1 MSEPQ
6 KIVLILGNGF
16 DLDIGLKTSYKDFCE
31 SEFCPKYYP
40 APLIAHLNEKW
51 GDNLDGVRWYDL
63 ENELFVYYRN
73 IVSQGKRKDVI
84 DKFEAR
90 FLKVVKPELWRWGTY
105 NEYIEQAQSLVNKG
119 FITFDD
125 TALKI
130 MRIPYHDNMLESPE
144 WRDRRA
150 LGLIKEGLCKY
161 LKSIYGQP
169 FISQSVALNVLFA
182 ANCARNAGNF
192 LNIYTFNY
200 TPLLVDYGDGFQ
212 NVVHY
217 VHGDCEKGRVIIG
230 TRDDGEYDK
239 NYDFLQKSFDPN
251 FNPPALVA
259 DLLEADE
266 VIIFGHSIGENDRQY
281 FKAFFK
287 QQTDYSHPGRKEII
301 IFTLDDNS
309 EVDIK
314 RSLQRMT
321 DNNLS
326 TLYGLNHVEIIKTS
340 RIKEE
345 STQFRTFLT
354 NHISDDIQVRVI
366 MNQLLSKEENT

>member
-16 DLDIGLKTSYKDFCE
+16 DLDLGLKTSYKDFWE
-31 SEFCPKYYP
+31 SEFCPKDYP
-40 APLIAHLNEKW
+40 APMIAHLNEKW
-51 GDNLDGVRWYDL
+51 GNNLDGVKWYDL
-63 ENELFVYYRN
+63 ENELFFYYRD
-73 IVSQGKRKDVI
+73 IVSQGRRKDVI
-84 DKFEAR
+84 DKYEAK

-105 NEYIEQAQSLVNKG
+105 YEYIEQAQSLVNKG

-125 TALKI
+125 TVLKI
-130 MRIPYHDNMLESPE
+130 MRIPYHEDMLESPE

-161 LKSIYGQP
+161 LKSIYGRP

-217 VHGDCEKGRVIIG
+217 VHGDCGKGGVIIG

-239 NYDFLQKSFDPN
+239 NYDFLQKSFDQN

-340 RIKEE
+340 RIKDN
-345 STQFRTFLT
+345 TTRFRSFLT
-354 NHISDDIQVRVI
+354 KHIPDDRQVTVT
-366 MNQLLSKEENT
+366 MNQLLGEED

>member
-1 MSEPQ
+1 MEEPR

-16 DLDIGLKTSYKDFCE
+16 DLDLGLKTSYKDFWE
-31 SEFCPKYYP
+31 SEFCPKDYP
-40 APLIAHLNEKW
+40 APMIAHLNEKW
-51 GDNLDGVRWYDL
+51 GNNLDGVKWYDL
-63 ENELFVYYRN
+63 ENELFFYYRD
-73 IVSQGKRKDVI
+73 IVSQGRRKDVI
-84 DKFEAR
+84 DKYEAK

-125 TALKI
+125 TVLKI
-130 MRIPYHDNMLESPE
+130 MRIPYHEDMLESPE

-217 VHGDCEKGRVIIG
+217 VHGDCGKGRVIIG

-239 NYDFLQKSFDPN
+239 NYDFLQKSFDQN

-301 IFTLDDNS
+301 IFTLDENS

-345 STQFRTFLT
+345 STQFRIFLT

>member
-1 MSEPQ
+1 MAEPR

-16 DLDIGLKTSYKDFCE
+16 DLDLGLKTSYKDFWE
-31 SEFCPKYYP
+31 SEFCPQDYP
-40 APLIAHLNEKW
+40 APMIAHLNEKW
-51 GDNLDGVRWYDL
+51 GNNLDGVKWYDL
-63 ENELFVYYRN
+63 ENELFFYYRD
-73 IVSQGKRKDVI
+73 IVSQGRRKDVI
-84 DKFEAR
+84 DKYEAK
-90 FLKVVKPELWRWGTY
+90 FLKVVKPELWHWGTY

-125 TALKI
+125 TVLKI
-130 MRIPYHDNMLESPE
+130 MRIPYHEDMLESPE

-326 TLYGLNHVEIIKTS
+326 TLYGLNHVEIIKIS
-340 RIKEE
+340 RIKDNP
-345 STQFRTFLT
+345 TRFRSFLT
-354 NHISDDIQVRVI
+354 KYIPDDRQVMVT
-366 MNQLLSKEENT
+366 MNQLLGEEG

>member
-1 MSEPQ
+1 MAEPR

-16 DLDIGLKTSYKDFCE
+16 DLDLGLKTSYKDFWE
-31 SEFCPKYYP
+31 SEFCPKDYP
-40 APLIAHLNEKW
+40 APMIAHLNEKW
-51 GDNLDGVRWYDL
+51 GNNLDGVKWYDL
-63 ENELFVYYRN
+63 ENELFFYYRD
-73 IVSQGKRKDVI
+73 IVSQGRRKDVI
-84 DKFEAR
+84 DKYEAK

-125 TALKI
+125 TVLKI
-130 MRIPYHDNMLESPE
+130 MRIPYHEDMLESPE
-144 WRDRRA
+144 WRDRRS
-150 LGLIKEGLCKY
+150 LGLIKEELCKY

-340 RIKEE
+340 RIKDNP
-345 STQFRTFLT
+345 TRFRSFLT
-354 NHISDDIQVRVI
+354 KYIPDDRQVMVT
-366 MNQLLSKEENT
+366 MNQLLGEEG

>member
-1 MSEPQ
+1 MAEPR

-16 DLDIGLKTSYKDFCE
+16 DLDLGLKTSYKDFWE
-31 SEFCPKYYP
+31 SEFCPKDYP
-40 APLIAHLNEKW
+40 APMIAHLNEKW
-51 GDNLDGVRWYDL
+51 GNNLDGVKWYDL
-63 ENELFVYYRN
+63 ENELFFYYRD
-73 IVSQGKRKDVI
+73 IVSQGRKKDVI
-84 DKFEAR
+84 DKYEAK

-125 TALKI
+125 TVLKI
-130 MRIPYHDNMLESPE
+130 MRIPYHEDMLESPE

-169 FISQSVALNVLFA
+169 FNSQSVALNVLFA

-217 VHGDCEKGRVIIG
+217 VHGDCGKGRVIIG

-239 NYDFLQKSFDPN
+239 NYDFLQKSFDQN

-301 IFTLDDNS
+301 IFTLDENS

-340 RIKEE
+340 RIKDN
-345 STQFRTFLT
+345 TTRFRSFLT
-354 NHISDDIQVRVI
+354 KHIPDDRQVTVT
-366 MNQLLSKEENT
+366 MNQLLGEED

>member
-1 MSEPQ
+1 MAEPR

-16 DLDIGLKTSYKDFCE
+16 DLDLGLKTSYKDFWE
-31 SEFCPKYYP
+31 SEFCPKDYP
-40 APLIAHLNEKW
+40 APMIAHLNEKW
-51 GDNLDGVRWYDL
+51 GNNLDGVKWYDL
-63 ENELFVYYRN
+63 ENELFFYYRD
-73 IVSQGKRKDVI
+73 IVSQGRRKDVI
-84 DKFEAR
+84 DKYEAK

-125 TALKI
+125 TVLKI
-130 MRIPYHDNMLESPE
+130 MRIPYHEDMLESPE

-217 VHGDCEKGRVIIG
+217 VHGDCGKGRVIIG

-239 NYDFLQKSFDPN
+239 NYDFLQKSFDQN

-301 IFTLDDNS
+301 IFTLDENS

-340 RIKEE
+340 KIKDN
-345 STQFRTFLT
+345 TTRFRSFLT
-354 NHISDDIQVRVI
+354 KHIPDDRQVTVT
-366 MNQLLSKEENT
+366 MNQLLGEED

>member
-1 MSEPQ
+1 MAEPR

-16 DLDIGLKTSYKDFCE
+16 DLDLGLKTSYKDFWE
-31 SEFCPKYYP
+31 SEFCPKDYP
-40 APLIAHLNEKW
+40 APMIAHLNEKW
-51 GDNLDGVRWYDL
+51 GNNLDGVKWYDL
-63 ENELFVYYRN
+63 ENELFFYYRD
-73 IVSQGKRKDVI
+73 IVSQGRRKDVI
-84 DKFEAR
+84 DKYEAK

-105 NEYIEQAQSLVNKG
+105 NEYIEQARSLVNKG
-119 FITFDD
+119 YITFDD
-125 TALKI
+125 TVLKI
-130 MRIPYHDNMLESPE
+130 MRIPYHEDMLESPE

-217 VHGDCEKGRVIIG
+217 VHGDCGKGRVIIG

-239 NYDFLQKSFDPN
+239 NYDFLQKSFDQN

-301 IFTLDDNS
+301 IFTLDENS

-340 RIKEE
+340 RIKDN
-345 STQFRTFLT
+345 TTRFRSFLT
-354 NHISDDIQVRVI
+354 KHIPDDRQVTVT
-366 MNQLLSKEENT
+366 MNQLLGEED